1 MYQHMPSFQDIQKD
15 CTEIISELRVILK
28 DLLNDP
34 KVCGQ
39 FPSLSSDAVFFF
51 FQASARTVAETVDLL
66 LQLKEPEEELYE
78 QYLSK

>member
-34 KVCGQ
+34 KVCG
-39 FPSLSSDAVFFF
+39 L
-51 FQASARTVAETVDLL
+51 
-66 LQLKEPEEELYE
+66 
-78 QYLSK
+78 